1 MTKRWLAG
9 LMTHQYKKLPVTM
22 RIWMQLYGRAQDIT
36 RLLHHFEVDRTGA
49 ADAVK
54 GQHGNLE
61 NNPLLDW

>member
-1 MTKRWLAG
+1 
-9 LMTHQYKKLPVTM
+9 
-22 RIWMQLYGRAQDIT
+22 MQLYGRAQDIT